1 MAMEPGP
8 LVNSCLE
15 SFYAAPGVIRM
26 RREGPAGQWAAD
38 LLRLA
43 GRPELE
49 PLRPTLTALAR
60 GGLDTFAGIGA
71 RLADSAP
78 GTDPMAYAR
87 AAAVGQE
94 ELGRA
99 PGAAYLVT
107 LASVLGWTA
116 SLGERYGDQVDGMP
130 HPGWVTIPY
139 AFAQA
144 ALALGDVLNCR
155 EVVQAGY
162 DMLMA
167 AKYPDVPAL
176 VAGIG
181 RYRSLGRDAERRF
194 QREIDNL
201 ADDMALSAQPGPD
214 SLRAQQLALMWTLGF
229 VPECQGLR
237 RSGGSPSR
245 SMLRTLIRV
254 SLERIQFD
262 PLARYVWLQMKDR
275 PSLDLRGHS
284 FFFVVNRRYP
294 SYRPDQYWPVA
305 PSEVYARTLTAW
317 LDDRLDGPGADE
329 FLSVAGAAQQ
339 DAADRQGVGASE
351 ASILAR
357 ILALA
362 YVVAGE
368 QGWAGTGM
376 SADREL
382 ELWQSLLREATRI
395 RGRHHLYPEV
405 PDFDGTLNHALFQVI
420 EQGLQPGA
428 AAGPDSVILAL
439 EQHRAAAMAFSLA
452 VTPPGIGPGP
462 EAADDPEAFGPLS
475 PQARERQ
482 LLHWLRGAAFTI
494 RFPYLPSHLHRYT
507 ADALIVTQGREY
519 LTTKAG
525 REDYLELERALDD
538 LYDEWAG
545 TAGSYVRIR
554 RDPAADVPGIVEALG
569 QHAAI
574 QAGG

>member
-1 MAMEPGP
+1 MATEPGP

-26 RREGPAGQWAAD
+26 RREGPAGQWASD
-38 LLRLA
+38 LLHLA
-43 GRPELE
+43 ERPELE

-60 GGLDTFAGIGA
+60 AGLDTFAGIGA
-71 RLADSAP
+71 RVADSAP

-87 AAAVGQE
+87 AAAVGRE
-94 ELGRA
+94 ELRRA

-116 SLGERYGDQVDGMP
+116 SLGERYNNQVDGMP
-130 HPGWVTIPY
+130 HPGWATIPY

-144 ALALGDVLNCR
+144 ALALGDVLNSR
-155 EVVQAGY
+155 EVVQTGY

-167 AKYPDVPAL
+167 ARYPDVPAL

-181 RYRSLGRDAERRF
+181 RYRSLGRDVERRF

-201 ADDMALSAQPGPD
+201 ADDMAFSAQPGPD

-262 PLARYVWLQMKDR
+262 PLAQYVWLQMKDR

-305 PSEVYARTLTAW
+305 PSEVYARTLAAW
-317 LDDRLDGPGADE
+317 LDSRLDGPGADE
-329 FLSVAGAAQQ
+329 FLSVAEAAQQ
-339 DAADRQGVGASE
+339 DAAARQGLEASE
-351 ASILAR
+351 ASILTR

-362 YVVAGE
+362 YIVAGE
-368 QGWAGTGM
+368 QGWAGTDM

-382 ELWQSLLREATRI
+382 ELWQSLLREVTRI

-405 PDFDGTLNHALFQVI
+405 PDFDGTLNHALFEVI

-428 AAGPDSVILAL
+428 TAGPDSVILAL

-462 EAADDPEAFGPLS
+462 EAFDRLS

-482 LLHWLRGAAFTI
+482 LLDWLRGAAFTI
-494 RFPYLPSHLHRYT
+494 KFPYLPTHLHRYS
-507 ADALIVTQGREY
+507 ANALIVAQGREY

-525 REDYLELERALDD
+525 REDYQEVERALDD

-574 QAGG
+574 QADG